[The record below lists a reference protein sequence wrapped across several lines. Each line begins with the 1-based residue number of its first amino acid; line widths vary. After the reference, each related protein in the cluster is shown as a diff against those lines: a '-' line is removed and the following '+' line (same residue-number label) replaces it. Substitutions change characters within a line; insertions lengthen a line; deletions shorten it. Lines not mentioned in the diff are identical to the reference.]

1 MIHTDIVMCY
11 CNSNVKMYMNIWMIK
26 VTLYMDNGIMWY
38 TCRSCQETGEENGSS
53 DTRGRWR
60 WYGRSVKIQTGGSNR
75 GGTVIQD
82 LTGVGGWKPT
92 PTDIHTDLMWPCC
105 FIIIHCIKN
114 KEIKFFSFVSLYQF
128 LFPVTFVLIVCNYSG
143 WAVLNS

>member
-1 MIHTDIVMCY
+1 MCY
-11 CNSNVKMYMNIWMIK
+11 CNSNVKMYMNVWMIK
-26 VTLYMDNGIMWY
+26 VTLYMDNGIMWC
-38 TCRSCQETGEENGSS
+38 TCRSCQDTGEENGSS

-114 KEIKFFSFVSLYQF
+114 KKRLNSFLLFHYINFFSQLLLSSLFATTVVKQ
-128 LFPVTFVLIVCNYSG
+128 C
-143 WAVLNS
+143 

>member
-1 MIHTDIVMCY
+1 
-11 CNSNVKMYMNIWMIK
+11 MIK
-26 VTLYMDNGIMWY
+26 VTTLYMDNGIMWY

-114 KEIKFFSFVSLYQF
+114 KKR
-128 LFPVTFVLIVCNYSG
+128 
-143 WAVLNS
+143 